1 MYLFV
6 HKQSLYDHLHHESS
20 TSLSLRTF
28 YRRSM
33 GCRIALHSQGDHWS
47 DCQGTDKQPQKLR
60 NSFSIL
66 FLIRKRAPEQGFGP
80 AAHAVSARA
89 VTKGNILSL
98 DRFCLTVGTE
108 NSASLGLALP
118 NMSLA
123 GACPP
128 RTASLR
134 LPLGQCSCLLT
145 LSRHYWQGQGACDPT
160 WACLISHLTSLGGG
174 KPSSSYF
181 IYPPSLTPGPLPHCM
196 PSTCWYLQSSDGKL
210 CLPVLHGPEER
221 AAAGTETRLT
231 VSLQMPQSTVFLVQ
245 CPFHHLLANYITPP
259 WGLNLADAAGQE
271 TPSGPLFPVPEHRL
285 LPALRHPQ
293 VTSQG
298 WL

>member
-33 GCRIALHSQGDHWS
+33 GCRIALPSQGDHWS
-47 DCQGTDKQPQKLR
+47 DCQDADKQPQKLR

-98 DRFCLTVGTE
+98 DRSCLTVGTE

-118 NMSLA
+118 NMPLA

-145 LSRHYWQGQGACDPT
+145 LSRHYWQGQGAGDPT
-160 WACLISHLTSLGGG
+160 WASWSWRTG
-174 KPSSSYF
+174 SS
-181 IYPPSLTPGPLPHCM
+181 
-196 PSTCWYLQSSDGKL
+196 WDWNQAD
-210 CLPVLHGPEER
+210 
-221 AAAGTETRLT
+221 
-231 VSLQMPQSTVFLVQ
+231 SLQMPQSTMFLVQ
-245 CPFHHLLANYITPP
+245 CLFHHLLANYMIPP

-271 TPSGPLFPVPEHRL
+271 TPSGPLFPVPEHGL

>member
-33 GCRIALHSQGDHWS
+33 GCRIALPSQGDHWS
-47 DCQGTDKQPQKLR
+47 DCQDADKQPQKLR

-98 DRFCLTVGTE
+98 DRSCLTVGTE
-108 NSASLGLALP
+108 NSASLELALP
-118 NMSLA
+118 NMALI
-123 GACPP
+123 GACPR
-128 RTASLR
+128 RTASLW

-145 LSRHYWQGQGACDPT
+145 LSSRYWQGQGAGDQPE
-160 WACLISHLTSLGGG
+160 
-174 KPSSSYF
+174 
-181 IYPPSLTPGPLPHCM
+181 
-196 PSTCWYLQSSDGKL
+196 
-210 CLPVLHGPEER
+210 LHGPEER

-231 VSLQMPQSTVFLVQ
+231 HCKCHRAPCFLCSAFFIICLQTIWS
-245 CPFHHLLANYITPP
+245 HHE
-259 WGLNLADAAGQE
+259 D
-271 TPSGPLFPVPEHRL
+271 
-285 LPALRHPQ
+285 
-293 VTSQG
+293 
-298 WL
+298 

>member
-33 GCRIALHSQGDHWS
+33 GCRIALPSQGDHWS
-47 DCQGTDKQPQKLR
+47 DCQDADKQPQKLR

-98 DRFCLTVGTE
+98 DRSCLTVGTE

-118 NMSLA
+118 NMALI
-123 GACPP
+123 GACPR
-128 RTASLR
+128 RTASLW
-134 LPLGQCSCLLT
+134 LPLGRCSCLLT
-145 LSRHYWQGQGACDPT
+145 LSSHY
-160 WACLISHLTSLGGG
+160 
-174 KPSSSYF
+174 
-181 IYPPSLTPGPLPHCM
+181 
-196 PSTCWYLQSSDGKL
+196 
-210 CLPVLHGPEER
+210 
-221 AAAGTETRLT
+221 
-231 VSLQMPQSTVFLVQ
+231 
-245 CPFHHLLANYITPP
+245 
-259 WGLNLADAAGQE
+259 
-271 TPSGPLFPVPEHRL
+271 
-285 LPALRHPQ
+285 
-293 VTSQG
+293 
-298 WL
+298 